1 MNKPQ
6 NQTKRTIATFVALGV
21 ITPTA
26 ALWALHPKSAG
37 PEAFEIKFK
46 LPAPKPLTP
55 EEELK
60 TFKLAPGFHAE
71 LVAAEPMIES
81 PVALSWD
88 HKGRM
93 FVCEMRGYMHDVE
106 GAGEDQPIG
115 RIVMLEDTDGDGQM
129 DKRTVFADGLL
140 MPRSLMCVDGGLLVS
155 EPPNLWFM
163 KDTDGDGVADLKQNI
178 DASYGVAGG
187 QPEHMANS
195 PTWMLDNWI
204 YSANHSKRYRL
215 KNGKFIEEITGS
227 RGQWGMTQD
236 DAGRQFYNSNSDFL
250 RANFLPESQ
259 ARRNSNYTASSGLG
273 VQVLKDQST
282 WPSHQ
287 TPGVN
292 RGYDSKQL
300 REDGT
305 LATSTATCGASIYR
319 GDLFPKKFVGN
330 AFIPEPA
337 GNLVK
342 RVLLSEKDGAV
353 TGKNALEGTEF
364 WTSTDERFRP
374 VTSYSGPDGALYVV
388 DLYRGIIQH
397 KSFLTHYLI
406 ANIKDRN
413 LETPFNQGR
422 IWRVVPDK
430 TKPTAVKIPEESAA
444 LATLLESRNGWT
456 RDTAQR
462 LLVERND
469 ASAAP
474 SLHAVAQKGKSP
486 LARMHALWTLEG
498 MGALSPEVI
507 SAALKDKD
515 ANVRSTAVRLAGRPQ
530 AGELAKMINDS
541 SVVVQI
547 ALGFQLSS
555 FPETHE
561 DALILAGKSGSQ
573 PLVKDAI
580 LSGLRGRE
588 LETLKTLLAKKGA
601 QLPTLLAEALAQA
614 VMTERRKEHVKTLLE
629 IIASQPSNSPIQMA
643 LLTGASGKSTGA
655 KKAPAPK
662 LLYLDS
668 IPEELEKLSASAN
681 TAAKPFVQA
690 LDARLAWPQKPGVPP
705 PPVILPLTAAETA
718 LFEVGKGVYNTL
730 CVGCHQPTGTGMDGL
745 APALVNSEWVLGK
758 PDVLPRI
765 LLHGLVGPI
774 QVSGQTWNLEMPP
787 LGAAL
792 TDEQIAGVLTYIRRE
807 WEHNGSPISTEMV
820 AKIRAENASRT
831 KSWTAEELKPAS
843 PPKKTNAPE
852 TASAGGTTG
861 GVQNQ

>member
-1 MNKPQ
+1 MKQPQ
-6 NQTKRTIATFVALGV
+6 NQTNRTIATCVALG
-21 ITPTA
+21 ILTPTA

-37 PEAFEIKFK
+37 PETFEIRFK

-88 HKGRM
+88 HKGRL

-115 RIVMLEDTDGDGQM
+115 RIVMLEDTDGDGRM
-129 DKRTVFADGLL
+129 DKRTIFADGLV
-140 MPRSLMCVDGGLLVS
+140 MPRSLMCVNGGLLVS

-163 KDTDGDGVADLKQNI
+163 KDTDGDGVADLKESM

-215 KNGKFIEEITGS
+215 KNGKFIDEITGS

-236 DAGRQFYNSNSDFL
+236 DFGRQYYNSNSDFL
-250 RANFLPESQ
+250 RANFLPESL
-259 ARRNSNYTASSGLG
+259 ARRNSNFTASSGLG

-319 GDLFPKKFVGN
+319 GDLFPKEYVGN

-353 TGKNALEGTEF
+353 TGKNAVEGTEF

-374 VTSYSGPDGALYVV
+374 VTAYSGPDGALYVV

-406 ANIKDRN
+406 ANIKDRD

-422 IWRVVPDK
+422 IWRVVPNK
-430 TKPTAVKIPEESAA
+430 AKPTPPQIPDDSARLTA
-444 LATLLESRNGWT
+444 LLESRNGWT

-469 ASAAP
+469 TSVVP
-474 SLHAVAQKGKSP
+474 SLHAMAQKGKSP
-486 LARMHALWTLEG
+486 LARIHALWTLEG

-515 ANVRSTAVRLAGRPQ
+515 ANVRSMAVRLAGRPQ

-555 FPETHE
+555 FPETQE
-561 DALILAGKSGSQ
+561 DALILATKAGNQ
-573 PLVKDAI
+573 PLVRDAL

-588 LETLKTLLAKKGA
+588 LETLQTLFSKKGS
-601 QLPTLLAEALAQA
+601 QFPPMLAEALAQA
-614 VMTERRKEHVKTLLE
+614 VMTERRKERVKTLLE
-629 IIASQPSNSPIQMA
+629 IIAAEPSNSPMQMA
-643 LLTGASGKSTGA
+643 LLTGASGKSTGP
-655 KKAPAPK
+655 KKAPTPK

-668 IPEELEKLSASAN
+668 LPDELEKLSAAAN
-681 TAAKPFVQA
+681 TDAKPFVEA
-690 LDARLAWPQKPGVPP
+690 LKARLAWPQKPGVPP
-705 PPVILPLTAAETA
+705 PPVVPPLTAAETA

-745 APALVNSEWVLGK
+745 APALVNSEWVLGT

-765 LLHGLVGPI
+765 ILHGLVGPI
-774 QVSGQTWNLEMPP
+774 QVGGQTWNLEMPP

-820 AKIRAENASRT
+820 SKIRSENASRT
-831 KSWTAEELKPAS
+831 KSWTAEELKPARL
-843 PPKKTNAPE
+843 PE
-852 TASAGGTTG
+852 TASAGETTG
-861 GVQNQ
+861 GAPKQ

>member
-1 MNKPQ
+1 MKQPQ
-6 NQTKRTIATFVALGV
+6 NQTKRTIATFVALGF

-37 PEAFEIKFK
+37 PETFEIRFK

-106 GAGEDQPIG
+106 GAGENQPIG
-115 RIVMLEDTDGDGQM
+115 RIVMLEDTDGDGRM

-140 MPRSLMCVDGGLLVS
+140 MPRSLMCVNGGLLVS
-155 EPPNLWFM
+155 EPPHLWFM
-163 KDTDGDGVADLKQNI
+163 KDTDGDGVADLKQNL

-215 KNGKFIEEITGS
+215 KNGKFIDEITGS

-236 DAGRQFYNSNSDFL
+236 DLGRQFYNSNSDFL
-250 RANFLPESQ
+250 RANFLPESL

-319 GDLFPKKFVGN
+319 GDLFPRAFIGN

-342 RVLLSEKDGAV
+342 RVLLTEKDGAV

-430 TKPTAVKIPEESAA
+430 TKPAAVKIPEESAG
-444 LATLLESRNGWT
+444 LAALLESQNGWT

-469 ASAAP
+469 TAVAP
-474 SLHAVAQKGKSP
+474 ALHTIAQKGKSP
-486 LARMHALWTLEG
+486 SARIHALWTLEG

-507 SAALKDKD
+507 SAALKDRD
-515 ANVRSTAVRLAGRPQ
+515 ANVRSMAVRLAGRPQ
-530 AGELAKMINDS
+530 AGELAKMLHDP
-541 SVVVQI
+541 SVAVQI

-555 FPETHE
+555 FPETQV
-561 DALILAGKSGSQ
+561 DAIILATKSGNQ

-588 LETLKTLLAKKGA
+588 LETLQTLLAKKTS

-629 IIASQPSNSPIQMA
+629 IIASQPSNSSIQMA
-643 LLTGASGKSTGA
+643 LLAGASGKSTGA

-668 IPEELEKLSASAN
+668 VPEELEKLSASAN
-681 TAAKPFVQA
+681 TEAKPFVQA
-690 LDARLAWPQKPGVPP
+690 LEERLAWPQKPGVPP
-705 PPVILPLTAAETA
+705 PPVIQPLTASETA

-774 QVSGQTWNLEMPP
+774 QVGGQTWNLEMPP

-820 AKIRAENASRT
+820 AKIRSENASRT

-843 PPKKTNAPE
+843 PPKKINAPE
-852 TASAGGTTG
+852 TASAGEATG
-861 GVQNQ
+861 GAQKQ